1 MPDEKEILEEEKKL
15 RRLRLIISL
24 TMSVIAEGNLS
35 LKESLQMIE
44 GARASAL
51 AIFPDKGD
59 VFDLIYI
66 PRFRRLLNEVY
77 GRH

>member
-1 MPDEKEILEEEKKL
+1 MPDEHEILEEEKRL

-24 TMSVIAEGNLS
+24 TTSVIAEGNLS
-35 LKESLQMIE
+35 LSEALTMIA
-44 GARASAL
+44 GAKKAVLS
-51 AIFPDKGD
+51 IFPDKES